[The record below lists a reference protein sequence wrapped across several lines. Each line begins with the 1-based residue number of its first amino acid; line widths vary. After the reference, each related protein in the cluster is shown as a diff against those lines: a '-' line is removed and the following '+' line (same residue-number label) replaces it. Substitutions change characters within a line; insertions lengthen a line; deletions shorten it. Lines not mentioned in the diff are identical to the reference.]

1 MAQKEKVGLTIDE
14 LLALCKYEHDRGN
27 GNKRI
32 LVPSD
37 DEWNEY
43 HQIWDGFF
51 SGKSNAQ
58 YIEDYQYSQT
68 LVKDNKDLSKNWVIL
83 G

>member
-1 MAQKEKVGLTIDE
+1 MAQKKGLTIDE
-14 LLALCKYEHDRGN
+14 LLVLCKYEHDRGN

>member
-1 MAQKEKVGLTIDE
+1 MAQKKGLTIDE
-14 LLALCKYEHDRGN
+14 LLALCKYEHDKGN
-27 GNKRI
+27 GAKRI
-32 LVPSD
+32 LIPSD

-43 HQIWDGFF
+43 HQLWDGFF
-51 SGKSNAQ
+51 SGAPIAAGIDN
-58 YIEDYQYSQT
+58 YQYSQT

>member
-14 LLALCKYEHDRGN
+14 LLAFCKYEHNKGN
-27 GNKRI
+27 GAKRI
-32 LVPSD
+32 LIPSD
-37 DEWNEY
+37 DEWNEF
-43 HQIWDGFF
+43 HQVWDGIF
-51 SGKSNAQ
+51 SGESNAQ

-68 LVKDNKDLSKNWVIL
+68 LVKDNEDLSKNWVIL

>member
-1 MAQKEKVGLTIDE
+1 MAQKKGLTIDE
-14 LLALCKYEHDRGN
+14 LLALCKYEHDKGN

-32 LVPSD
+32 LIPSD

-43 HQIWDGFF
+43 HQLWDGFF
-51 SGKSNAQ
+51 SGESNAQ

-68 LVKDNKDLSKNWVIL
+68 LVKNNKDLSKNWVIL